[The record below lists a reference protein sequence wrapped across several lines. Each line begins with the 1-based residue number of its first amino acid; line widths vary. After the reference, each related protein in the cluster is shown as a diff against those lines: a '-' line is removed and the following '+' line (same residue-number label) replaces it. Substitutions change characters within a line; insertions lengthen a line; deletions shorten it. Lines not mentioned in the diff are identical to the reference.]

1 MNRFQNATDDE
12 LISLYANGCNEA
24 FDQLLDKYQS
34 KIYSYIYYAVHDEDA
49 ANDIFQETFVKVLTS
64 IQDRKYVPSGK
75 FQAWVTRIA
84 HNIIMDSYRQTPGEE
99 LIIMDD
105 EEENRHFAYEPIDSC
120 FETTQIAQQT
130 LSEVEK
136 LYKMLPKAQSEIIFM
151 RFYQDLSF
159 KEIADELGIS
169 INTALGRVRYA
180 LINIRKIA
188 ESKNISLSLG

>member
-84 HNIIMDSYRQTPGEE
+84 HNIIIDSYRQTPGEE